1 LNELVVFWIIATSNM
16 GQDGGLGLIINF
28 SAAIIVSTFDDI
40 LVMTGRVQKVKEYFN
55 ELKEEVDE
63 ERAEEE
69 RIINEKRL
77 QRLEGKEEIKL
88 E

>member
-1 LNELVVFWIIATSNM
+1 MNELVVFWIIATSNM